1 MTYVIYKKNYK
12 WSDIILDSW
21 LILALNDNKN
31 ITKGFIEWTVK
42 LNHGGQGSRYC

>member
-1 MTYVIYKKNYK
+1 MTYVIYKKIYK

-21 LILALNDNKN
+21 LILALNDNKKN

-42 LNHGGQGSRYC
+42 LNDGGQSSR